1 MVHLSLITLL
11 FLNTS
16 KYLQLELA
24 NNILAQVSM
33 QKNWEKKHKIEIFW
47 VFFKLAQKLVRPKN
61 RLTWWS
67 KTNFMTFFQILC
79 NFQIYLE
86 MGRNHPKNIFYL
98 GRGVFSCILGPYLSS
113 KNPKIITFLPLL
125 VTCGH
130 HGVLTQHNSLLY
142 HQGE

>member
-16 KYLQLELA
+16 MYLQLELA
-24 NNILAQVSM
+24 NNIPAQVSM
-33 QKNWEKKHKIEIFW
+33 QKNWEKKRKIEIFG
-47 VFFKLAQKLVRPKN
+47 VFFKLSRKLVRPKN

-86 MGRNHPKNIFYL
+86 TGRNHPKTSFTL
-98 GRGVFSCILGPYLSS
+98 VEGFFSCILGPYLVS
-113 KNPKIITFLPLL
+113 KNCHFFAFGRYLWAPWST
-125 VTCGH
+125 
-130 HGVLTQHNSLLY
+130 N
-142 HQGE
+142 QG